1 MPALSGNAVE
11 ESSNMSK
18 PFYILKHE
26 HRVIERALRALD
38 GMCMK
43 LAGGDAV
50 ASEALIELI
59 DFITTFADQYH
70 HAKEERFLFP
80 ALERRGIPREGGP
93 LGVME
98 HEHQVERELIAELR
112 RSADAFGEG
121 DEKAVRR
128 FVDAAQSYLSLL
140 VSHIEKEDSVL
151 FRIGEE
157 ILEDEDKA
165 ALAKSF
171 SEVDDALGGRSLEDY
186 ERTASALEEKWAL

>member
-1 MPALSGNAVE
+1 
-11 ESSNMSK
+11 MSK

-43 LAGGDAV
+43 LAGRGPV
-50 ASEALIELI
+50 PPEALNELI
-59 DFITTFADQYH
+59 DFITTFADHYH
-70 HAKEERFLFP
+70 HGKEEKFLFP

-98 HEHQVERELIAELR
+98 HEHQVERKLITELR
-112 RSADAFGEG
+112 YSADAYREG
-121 DEKAVRR
+121 DEKAART
-128 FVDAAQSYLSLL
+128 FVEAARAYLSLL

-157 ILEDEDKA
+157 ILDDEDKA

-171 SEVDDALGGRSLEDY
+171 SETDEALGGRTLEDY
-186 ERTASALEEKWAL
+186 ERAASALEEKWAL